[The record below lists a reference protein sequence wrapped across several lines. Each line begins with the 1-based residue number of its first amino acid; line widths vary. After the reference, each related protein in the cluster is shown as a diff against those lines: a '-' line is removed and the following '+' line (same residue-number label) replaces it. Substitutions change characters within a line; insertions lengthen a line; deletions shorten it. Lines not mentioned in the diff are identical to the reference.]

1 MKHLQNRREF
11 FKEAS
16 EKMLPVLGLAILV
29 PTPFFTSCR
38 KDPSCAE
45 CSSSCTSSCSESS
58 TNSGCSSCSTGCSSS
73 CGDACSSGCGSSC
86 AEACSRSCG
95 EACSSS
101 CSNECSNECSSNC
114 SNNANNSSNDTISE
128 ATGAIDGHEYVDLGL
143 SVMWARC
150 NVNASQPQKAGIYS
164 DISYNNLS
172 TEEQV
177 NLLSSMGMYYSTTQT
192 KELGGIAEFDIATLR
207 WGNNWKTPSDSE
219 WIELRDNC
227 NFEVFE
233 LEGVLG
239 VKVISRINGQSIFI
253 PISGI
258 YYSNSL
264 HDDGH
269 LVDLHSSTFKLHYF
283 YAWGTAGPPRFEK
296 RASGEIRF
304 SRTGTSEKPFTRAVT
319 TGSGGGS
326 TNCNGNCTNTA
337 TNSCSSCQIG
347 CSTGCSQQC
356 SSNCSTGCKTTCSGT
371 CPNGCSTLCG
381 GACNS
386 SCGGTCSYVS
396 SGSSCTSGTCATTC
410 RNYCYRTCSLACS
423 ESCMSCCITS
433 SK

>member
-1 MKHLQNRREF
+1 MKHLQNRRDF

-45 CSSSCTSSCSESS
+45 CSSSCSSSCSESS

-73 CGDACSSGCGSSC
+73 CGEACSSGCGSSC

-95 EACSSS
+95 EACSSN
-101 CSNECSNECSSNC
+101 CSNECANECSSNC
-114 SNNANNSSNDTISE
+114 SNSANNSPDNTISE
-128 ATGAIDGHEYVDLGL
+128 ATGAIDGHDYVDLGL
-143 SVMWARC
+143 SVKWARC
-150 NVNASQPQKAGIYS
+150 NVNASLPQKRGECKRIAFDSLYPYQQK
-164 DISYNNLS
+164 DL
-172 TEEQV
+172 
-177 NLLSSMGMYYSTTQT
+177 LLSLGINGYPHHD
-192 KELGGIAEFDIATLR
+192 KDLGGIADFDIATEK
-207 WGNNWKTPSDSE
+207 WGNNWRTPSQSE
-219 WIELRDNC
+219 WEELKDNC
-227 NFEVFE
+227 ELEAFE
-233 LEGVLG
+233 LETVAG
-239 VKVISRINGQSIFI
+239 VKIKSRINGKSIFI
-253 PISGI
+253 PLSGRCSDTNI
-258 YYSNSL
+258 EDIGFYA
-264 HDDGH
+264 
-269 LVDLHSSTFKLHYF
+269 DLFSSTFDFDLWSETNHLIEFHK
-283 YAWGTAGPPRFEK
+283 K
-296 RASGEIRF
+296 ASDEIEIKNLFKSCRHF
-304 SRTGTSEKPFTRAVT
+304 VRAVT

-337 TNSCSSCQIG
+337 QNNCSSCQIG

-381 GACNS
+381 GSCNS